1 MSLYADALW
10 ASGLFEEAEARYKE
24 ALSLQPDNPWM
35 VNMMGVAYARLGDW
49 SRAVAY
55 FERAISLVP
64 DSELAHENLARALAG
79 KEPLL
84 SSEGS

>member
-1 MSLYADALW
+1 M
-10 ASGLFEEAEARYKE
+10 
-24 ALSLQPDNPWM
+24 ALSLQPDNPWV

-49 SRAVAY
+49 PRAVAY

-64 DSELAHENLARALAG
+64 DSQLAHDNLARALAR

-84 SSEGS
+84 NLGRLLRAPLY